1 MTLTAS
7 CITGEPPKN
16 VWAYSILIFATC
28 RFKVG
33 WIQDETHRSEESIDR
48 DTSLTP
54 KEKKYL
60 KGIVKRSQGGQ
71 LLKHPSLN
79 DYKALVEAYGK
90 LGNKHVTVSRVETIY

>member
-1 MTLTAS
+1 MCYL
-7 CITGEPPKN
+7 
-16 VWAYSILIFATC
+16 YLC

-90 LGNKHVTVSRVETIY
+90 LGNKHDQE

>member
-1 MTLTAS
+1 M
-7 CITGEPPKN
+7 
-16 VWAYSILIFATC
+16 
-28 RFKVG
+28 G
-33 WIQDETHRSEESIDR
+33 WIRNEAHRTEESIDS
-48 DTSLTP
+48 DTSLTD

-90 LGNKHVTVSRVETIY
+90 LQHSNTIIVSKIGHRKSQRHKVQYS